1 MSVKKKTN
9 EEILQELRQ
18 AKEQSKNTEE
28 EECQLN

>member
-18 AKEQSKNTEE
+18 AKEQSKNIEE
-28 EECQLN
+28 K

>member
-18 AKEQSKNTEE
+18 AKEQSKNTDIIPL
-28 EECQLN
+28 QYF

>member
-9 EEILQELRQ
+9 EVILQELRQ

-28 EECQLN
+28 RTNVS

>member
-9 EEILQELRQ
+9 DEILQELRQ

-28 EECQLN
+28 E

>member
-28 EECQLN
+28 E